1 MSRIGSVFALVLAG
15 TAVAQVPTRL
25 EQIGAV
31 ARSQPDFYG
40 AIAGPGETVRVE
52 WKLSASA
59 AELGESVRL
68 TLTVR
73 NAVNPQELTRP
84 DLGKRADFAA
94 LFSLIEPVPDPQP
107 AADATAVEFVYSLR
121 PRNVGTQTVPSVKYA
136 FYHPRFPKGRE
147 MQARYL
153 EELTLAVTK
162 PVVTVAPP
170 VPLTGPESFF
180 APASGSY
187 ASAGTVPGTYWLSLL
202 CGAPAVLVC
211 WVVLWRWLF
220 PDATRL
226 ARLRRNRAVRR
237 TLDRL
242 RAANRAADPAG
253 ATATAIR
260 DYLSARFGLS
270 PVAATPAEVSEGLT
284 ELTVPPERVSEAD
297 ELLRRCDADR
307 FAPEPTRTAIA
318 ADAIRLV
325 ERWEGVTK

>member
-121 PRNVGTQTVPSVKYA
+121 PRNVGTLTVPSVKYA

-170 VPLTGPESFF
+170 VPLTGPASFF

-202 CGAPAVLVC
+202 WG
-211 WVVLWRWLF
+211 
-220 PDATRL
+220 ATRL

-242 RAANRAADPAG
+242 RAAHRAADPAG